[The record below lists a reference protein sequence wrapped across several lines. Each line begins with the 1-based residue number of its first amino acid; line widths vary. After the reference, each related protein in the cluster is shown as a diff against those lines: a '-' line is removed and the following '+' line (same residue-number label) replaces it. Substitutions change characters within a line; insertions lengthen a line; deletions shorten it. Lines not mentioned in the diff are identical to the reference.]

1 MQPLSLRACAGCD
14 GDPVSGYLIPSMVR
28 QMEEAVLTRGGGGA
42 RDAETS
48 RCSLLGPI
56 QALGST
62 ETTRLPFDIKQKPSF
77 HPFLSISIS
86 YKIIS
91 SNLSHPQSH
100 QRSSNR
106 TQVTCS

>member
-1 MQPLSLRACAGCD
+1 MGTLFLA
-14 GDPVSGYLIPSMVR
+14 GYLIPSVVR
-28 QMEEAVLTRGGGGA
+28 QMEEAVLTRVGVGGWGA

-48 RCSLLGPI
+48 RCSLLGPT

-86 YKIIS
+86 YKIIFK
-91 SNLSHPQSH
+91 
-100 QRSSNR
+100 
-106 TQVTCS
+106 